1 MDFYLIRKTAIISL
15 FLIFPLVV
23 FGDEWHERADQY
35 WNEAQKFKQAKNYE
49 KALSMLKKAF
59 SQEKK
64 SRNPRTV
71 ELSAQLFQIG
81 EIYDLAGD
89 YSKSLHYYKLL
100 VKAGRKYSSKETES
114 RGLNC
119 MGESYLALGRN
130 DEALQTFNEALE
142 LEKGFNRKDRLLLIV
157 NNIAR
162 CKRIKGDFDGAI
174 EMYQRALDVAKN
186 LGAKNNISAVLS
198 NIGTMFFFKRDY
210 RETLKYYGQALEID
224 KETLSDQNLSM
235 DFSNLGGLYNTLG
248 RFGESINYY
257 EQALAIDK
265 KRSDNAGMAARLN
278 SLGAIYFNLGDVRK
292 AEGYYKESLDLNN
305 RLGNKRNTA
314 SILGNLGEI
323 YESLGNYDEALD
335 SYMKALSL
343 DKDLE
348 SKETISSRLS
358 DIGMIYESRGRY
370 GEAYDFFKLSYARD
384 ASTGKKNKLAM
395 DMNNIGRMLVL
406 LGKPAEGLEYFNRSS
421 PIFDEIGNAMMAV
434 LNHEDAGIAYYGMKN
449 YQSAISCFIRADDL
463 VGKMSGVSER
473 ERSRILEDIYSWL
486 LSAYARDGK
495 NYDAFRIAELSSLKK
510 LFVFQKKPQIDESV
524 KELETGK
531 PPVKIK
537 TGSATI
543 VFSNTSWDTPVR
555 IIYDGHDFYSQ
566 EINKINSVKGIYNRF
581 GRDIENF
588 VKKEDLVVS
597 FQMKQRSRNDQYTLE
612 FNKIVN
618 VYKSL
623 LSKQYITKEDSA
635 LVEYYGRELY
645 NLLFENAGKNI
656 SGKKELIIKAD
667 GILSTIPFEALITP
681 EGKFLVEKYDI
692 RYEYSHFAAE
702 KFSSRSYPDKRR
714 SMFFLME
721 QDGNGYPSKKT
732 RIESSRQL
740 DIFAEE
746 AISGIRNGKAMQDYY
761 GNWCDGFKQIDNS
774 PSELNSIVSM
784 FPDCDKLSGAAATE
798 KNLQEKS
805 ARGEFEGFRIFH
817 ACVHGIIVP
826 EIPEISFLALSK
838 QSGQKGAE
846 DGLVNIDEISRLKIK
861 TDIALVSFSGISK
874 VIFSRG
880 EGVWNISCAFN
891 LAGSRSAAVSLWAV
905 GDQARIDFLKE
916 LYSAAKNKNW
926 DFGSSICDVKRS
938 FISGKAG
945 FLGKKSDEILQ
956 QGKSKYS
963 NPFYWANFVI
973 YGY

>member
-1 MDFYLIRKTAIISL
+1 MNFYLIKKTAIISL

-23 FGDEWHERADQY
+23 FSDEWHERADQY
-35 WNEAQKFKQAKNYE
+35 WNEAQKLKQAKNYE
-49 KALSMLKKAF
+49 NALSMLKKAF

-64 SRNPRTV
+64 SRNPRV
-71 ELSAQLFQIG
+71 AELSAQIFQIG

-100 VKAGRKYSSKETES
+100 VKTGRKYSSKETES
-114 RGLNC
+114 RGLIC
-119 MGESYLALGRN
+119 MGETYLALGRN
-130 DEALQTFNEALE
+130 DEALQSFNEALE
-142 LEKGFNRKDRLLLIV
+142 LEKALNRKDTLLLLL

-162 CKRIKGDFDGAI
+162 CKRIKGDFNGAL
-174 EMYQRALDVAKN
+174 ETYFRALDMAKSQ
-186 LGAKNNISAVLS
+186 GVKNNISAVLS
-198 NIGTMFFFKRDY
+198 NIGTMYFFKRDY

-224 KETLSDQNLSM
+224 KDISSDQNLTM
-235 DFSNLGGLYNTLG
+235 DFSNLGGLYNILG
-248 RFGESINYY
+248 RFGEAINYF

-278 SLGAIYFNLGDVRK
+278 SLGTIYFNLGDVRK
-292 AEGYYKESLDLNN
+292 AEGYYRESLELNKK
-305 RLGNKRNTA
+305 LGNKRNTA

-348 SKETISSRLS
+348 SKESISSRLS

-370 GEAYDFFKLSYARD
+370 GEAYDFFKMSYARD
-384 ASTGKKNKLAM
+384 ASAGKKNKLAM
-395 DMNNIGRMLVL
+395 DMNNIGRMLVM
-406 LGKPAEGLEYFNRSS
+406 LGKPAEGLEYLNRSS
-421 PIFDEIGNAMMAV
+421 LIFDEIGNAMMAV
-434 LNHEDAGIAYYGMKN
+434 LNQEDAGIAYYGMKN
-449 YQSAISCFIRADDL
+449 YQSAILCFIRADDL
-463 VGKMSGVSER
+463 AGKISGVSER
-473 ERSRILEDIYSWL
+473 ERSRILEDIYSWM
-486 LSAYARDGK
+486 LSAYIRDGK
-495 NYDAFRIAELSSLKK
+495 NYDAFRISELSFLKR
-510 LFVFQKKPQIDESV
+510 LFMFQKKPKIDESI

-537 TGSATI
+537 NGSATI
-543 VFSNTSWDTPVR
+543 VFTNTSWDTPVR
-555 IIYDGHDFYSQ
+555 IIFDGHDFYSQ

-588 VKKEDLVVS
+588 VKKEDIAVS
-597 FQMKQRSRNDQYTLE
+597 FQIKQRSRNDQYMLE
-612 FNKIVN
+612 FNKIIN

-645 NLLFENAGKNI
+645 NLLFENAEKYL
-656 SGKKELIIKAD
+656 SGKKELIIKAE
-667 GILSTIPFEALITP
+667 GILSTIPFEALIMP
-681 EGKFLVEKYDI
+681 DGKFLVEKYDI

-702 KFSSRSYPDKRR
+702 KFSSKIYADKRR
-714 SMFFLME
+714 SLFFLTE
-721 QDGNGYPSKKT
+721 QDGTGYPSKKT
-732 RIESSRQL
+732 RIESYRQL

-746 AISGIRNGKAMQDYY
+746 AVSGIKNGKAMQDYY
-761 GNWCDGFKQIDNS
+761 GNWCEGLKRIDNS
-774 PSELNSIVSM
+774 SGELNSIVSV
-784 FPDCDKLSGAAATE
+784 FPDCEKLSGAAVTE
-798 KNLQEKS
+798 KILQEKS
-805 ARGEFEGFRIFH
+805 ARGELENFRILH

-826 EIPEISFLALSK
+826 EIPEISLLVLAK
-838 QSGQKGAE
+838 QSGQNGAE
-846 DGLVNIDEISRLKIK
+846 DGLVTIDEISRLRLK

-905 GDQARIDFLKE
+905 DDQARIDFLRQ
-916 LYSAAKNKNW
+916 LYATARNKNW
-926 DFGSSICDVKRS
+926 DFVSSICDVKRS
-938 FISGKAG
+938 YISGKSESQ
-945 FLGKKSDEILQ
+945 GKKSDELLP
-956 QGKSKYS
+956 QGKGKYS
-963 NPFYWANFVI
+963 NPFYWANFVV